1 MTNTTK
7 NILIIGT
14 IALAGGIALWYY
26 KFQVKKLSLNTLNPE
41 YTEDLENIT
50 ME

>member
-7 NILIIGT
+7 NILIFGT
-14 IALAGGIALWYY
+14 IALAGGIAFWYY

-41 YTEDLENIT
+41 FNEDLENIT

>member
-14 IALAGGIALWYY
+14 IALAGGIAFWYY

-41 YTEDLENIT
+41 FNENLENIT

>member
-7 NILIIGT
+7 NIIIIGT
-14 IALAGGIALWYY
+14 IALAGGIAFWYY

-41 YTEDLENIT
+41 FDEDLENIT